1 GEIVS
6 SGPQIMRGYWNRP
19 EADEETL
26 FERDGRRFM
35 RTGDIAMRDEEG
47 YYFMV
52 DRLKRMINASGYKVW
67 PAEVESMLY
76 GHPAIQEA
84 CIIGIPD
91 EQRGETAKAFVVL
104 CDDEDATAEDI
115 IEWAKGE
122 MAAYKYP
129 RQVEFIDELPK
140 SGSGK
145 ILWRELQEQEQKK
158 MTEAG

>member
-1 GEIVS
+1 
-6 SGPQIMRGYWNRP
+6 
-19 EADEETL
+19 
-26 FERDGRRFM
+26 
-35 RTGDIAMRDEEG
+35 
-47 YYFMV
+47 
-52 DRLKRMINASGYKVW
+52 
-67 PAEVESMLY
+67 MLY

-84 CIIGIPD
+84 CVIGIPD

-104 CDDEDATAEDI
+104 RDGEGATAENI

-129 RQVEFIDELPK
+129 RHVEFIDELPK

-158 MTEAG
+158 MTEAK